1 MKALI
6 RRLSLRAALVGAG
19 AVVLAAGG
27 APAALDARGDGDVV
41 NACRSKSGLLR
52 ALAVGAD
59 CRKSEQALS
68 WNVRGVPGAAG
79 PAGPAGPVGAA
90 GPPGA
95 AIVPAGPAGPTGPEG
110 PAEPA
115 GPGIP

>member
-6 RRLSLRAALVGAG
+6 RRLSRRAALVGAG

-52 ALAVGAD
+52 ALAVGAN

-79 PAGPAGPVGAA
+79 PAGTIAA
-90 GPPGA
+90 PG
-95 AIVPAGPAGPTGPEG
+95 GPAGPTGPEG